1 MAAAA
6 QLGRSYRFALTW
18 MLLQLLQGAA
28 MVASAGCAQ
37 GLALFH
43 LSSVR
48 SFALDRSHGADDM
61 TGGKAS
67 GWTVA
72 RWSQPTP
79 ARLNS
84 LEPASTVSGPKPR
97 FCWRWRLSL
106 SACPRQRQRRHSSPG
121 LVASV
126 GIGRTRPPP
135 LVLDAPNLP
144 ALRHARASPPASVS
158 AQPSSAGVALAEA
171 PPPPPTHAQAMT
183 AASRCR

>member
-106 SACPRQRQRRHSSPG
+106 SACPRQRQRGTVRPG
-121 LVASV
+121 WARRSGSGERVHLPSFSMLPICRRSDTRRPV
-126 GIGRTRPPP
+126 RPPLFLLNRP
-135 LVLDAPNLP
+135 AP
-144 ALRHARASPPASVS
+144 ASPLPRPHPHP
-158 AQPSSAGVALAEA
+158 QP
-171 PPPPPTHAQAMT
+171 M
-183 AASRCR
+183 RKR